1 MSANPDTRPVHV
13 ELHDARLAA
22 AATTFH
28 LGGAVVLQIAHL
40 VTYHEI
46 EPERFALY
54 SRAAELT
61 FLGCRAAHLDG
72 VLSDPSV
79 VSEAH
84 LLLGTDEQPL
94 WKCLE
99 DCSATAFT
107 LVTTAGAQLALHI
120 TGARLR
126 LANPHRRLKD
136 FEGPL
141 VARPE

>member
-1 MSANPDTRPVHV
+1 MSADPATRPAYV
-13 ELHDARLAA
+13 ELHDARLAPA
-22 AATTFH
+22 AIVFH
-28 LGGAVVLQIAHL
+28 LGGDVVLPISQLI
-40 VTYHEI
+40 TYHEI

-61 FLGCRAAHLDG
+61 LAGCRAAHLDG
-72 VLSDPSV
+72 ELAEPSV

-84 LLLGTDEQPL
+84 LLRGDDEQPL
-94 WKCLE
+94 VDCLE
-99 DCSATAFT
+99 RLPATAFT

-120 TGARLR
+120 TAARLR

-141 VARPE
+141 IAPA

>member
-1 MSANPDTRPVHV
+1 MSANPATRPVHV
-13 ELHDARLAA
+13 ELHDARLASA
-22 AATTFH
+22 AITFH
-28 LGGAVVLQIAHL
+28 LGGDVVLQFAHL
-40 VTYHEI
+40 ITYHDI

-61 FLGCRAAHLDG
+61 LIGCRAAHLDG

-79 VSEAH
+79 VSEAN
-84 LLLGTDEQPL
+84 LLRGTDEQPL
-94 WKCLE
+94 WSCLE
-99 DCSATAFT
+99 ELPATAFT

-126 LANPHRRLKD
+126 LSNPHRRLKD

-141 VARPE
+141 IARPE